1 MSLVSRSLLE
11 KDVHLSL
18 RATDPVDALEE
29 LFRNLVADP
38 RVLDWKKLRESLAV
52 STRTE
57 PFREVPCAMFLHHS
71 RTSAV
76 SGLVLASGRSTHGLM
91 VPGRPEPC
99 RLLFIAAIPEAL
111 DNDYLRVLG
120 AISRICRDPAS
131 LGKLLSAGDPSSF
144 ISLIEEGCRS

>member
-29 LFRNLVADP
+29 LFRTLIHDP
-38 RVLDWKKLRESLAV
+38 RVLDWKKLRESLSV
-52 STRTE
+52 NTSSE

-76 SGLVLASGRSTHGLM
+76 SGLVLAAGRSIKGLT
-91 VPGRPEPC
+91 VPGRQEPC
-99 RLLFIAAIPEAL
+99 RLLFIAAIPETL

-120 AISRICRDPAS
+120 AISRICRDPGS
-131 LGKLLSAGDPSSF
+131 LRGLLSAGEPASF
-144 ISLIEEGCRS
+144 IALIEEGCRS